1 MTLKRTWILPI
12 AITAL
17 LLVPS
22 LRAAEEVKETK
33 ETTAA
38 KPPVPFSAVPVAD
51 ADAMEKAMKEIDRI
65 HKLLP
70 RRVKDA
76 KKNAESLA
84 MLAEMQKQTIV
95 AKSLPPSNFE
105 SKPAAEQAQYIA
117 DYRLGMIQ
125 LLRQIIDAEE
135 QILKGQH
142 DQATKTVKGLVD
154 LEREGHKKFQP
165 PHEEEKK

>member
-76 KKNAESLA
+76 KKNAESL
-84 MLAEMQKQTIV
+84 
-95 AKSLPPSNFE
+95 PPSNFE